1 MATPLPNRRMHESK
15 LMLMMIFQRSPSKIL
30 KLMMQEITPVRYRI
44 VSVSIHN
51 GRCFKLKVTTTR
63 NSHKFEQNV
72 SLDLLLKR
80 NTVLLCFIRYFIA
93 KKIYCES
100 SEVFFTNFLIMFRIF
115 ILFSFFISRGLAQ
128 GNVHFRLMN
137 LRNLKLIF
145 FQF

>member
-1 MATPLPNRRMHESK
+1 
-15 LMLMMIFQRSPSKIL
+15 
-30 KLMMQEITPVRYRI
+30 MMQEIILVPYRI

-145 FQF
+145 FLNFKILQIHLKSIKMSSLMLNRLQIRFNC